1 VDVLRR
7 TKLQPLALRRH
18 RPCVVP
24 SQPTAPEVGQA
35 PIRLKNLPRQAT
47 DALQADGVRAP
58 EIGRLLAHCERCSM
72 VAGPVA
78 GQPAG
83 RRNKAWP
90 WRRS

>member
-1 VDVLRR
+1 VFRCSFP
-7 TKLQPLALRRH
+7 TH
-18 RPCVVP
+18 R
-24 SQPTAPEVGQA
+24 AGREVEQA

-58 EIGRLLAHCERCSM
+58 EIGRVLAHCERCSM

-83 RRNKAWP
+83 RRNIAWP

>member
-1 VDVLRR
+1 VFRCSFPTLRAGR
-7 TKLQPLALRRH
+7 
-18 RPCVVP
+18 
-24 SQPTAPEVGQA
+24 EVEQA
-35 PIRLKNLPRQAT
+35 PIRLKTLPRQAT

-58 EIGRLLAHCERCSM
+58 EIGRGLANCEICSM

-83 RRNKAWP
+83 RRPTAWP